1 MEVDNPPD
9 ISETPNSSATEVDE
23 PATKGTAIELD
34 EQVHPEVDEQV
45 HPATKGIV
53 FECGDIA
60 YEEDILRNPGL
71 LRPWERYIE
80 HKVKT
85 KTDPKQV
92 RVVFERALKLFNRS
106 YKLWYQY
113 LKYRRRTIAHKP
125 ITDVAYAHL
134 SDAFERCLVFLN
146 KMPRI
151 WIDYCTLMMRRGLI
165 TETRRVFDRAVRA
178 LPITQ
183 HMRIWPLYIDFITR
197 HKIPETAIRV
207 YRRFLKVYPGG
218 REDFVEYLKS
228 IDKLDEAAQQLTV
241 LVNEDRAISE
251 KGKTGHQLW
260 CELCDLISK
269 NPNKIFTL
277 RVEPIIRQGIA
288 RYTDQ
293 VGGLWLALA
302 EYYIRTPNFE
312 KARDIFEEAL
322 GAVKTV
328 RDFTQLFDAYSKFME
343 RMTSLRMDALGSARP
358 AQAEERELELDLV
371 MTRFEHLMNRRPLLL
386 NSVLL
391 RQNPHNVHEWLN
403 RAQIYEG
410 DPENQIATFEEAVAT
425 VDPKQQV
432 GRLGQLWIEFA
443 KLYEK
448 FGKLPEARKV
458 FEKAVQ
464 ANFCRVDEL
473 AQVWCEYAELELR
486 HSNYPLAVAV
496 LRRAT
501 TPPSTRRSS
510 YFDDSAK
517 VQNRVFRSLKLWSLY
532 ADIEESMGSLESCKT
547 IYERMLELRIATP
560 QIVINYALFLEDN
573 QYYEDAFKAFEKGIG
588 LFRWPLVFDIWNV
601 YLTKFIQRYGGK
613 KLERARDLFEQCLDK
628 CPSKY
633 AKNIYLLYAK
643 LEEQHGL
650 ARHALDIYNRATGLV
665 EKEEMHLIYNVYVK
679 KAMQFYGITKTRPI
693 FESAIERLP
702 EDRSRDMSLRY
713 AQMERN
719 LGEIDRA
726 RAIYAHCAEI
736 CDPRVQH
743 HFWESWKEFEVKHG
757 NEDTI
762 REMLRVKRS
771 VQATYNTSVNYMS
784 AQMLASLG
792 GQTEMAGELSAADS
806 MAQLEARATQI
817 ALEEAAI
824 AAKKVLPATDGRISF
839 VRGESRTTTEA
850 RAENPEEIDIDNIE
864 EEEAEG
870 MGQDDD
876 GMDHQQQQQHEGG
889 IGINGGGRAE
899 QIPQQQQDTATEA

>member
-1 MEVDNPPD
+1 MYFFFF
-9 ISETPNSSATEVDE
+9 
-23 PATKGTAIELD
+23 
-34 EQVHPEVDEQV
+34 Q
-45 HPATKGIV
+45 
-53 FECGDIA
+53 
-60 YEEDILRNPGL
+60 
-71 LRPWERYIE
+71 
-80 HKVKT
+80 
-85 KTDPKQV
+85 
-92 RVVFERALKLFNRS
+92 
-106 YKLWYQY
+106 
-113 LKYRRRTIAHKP
+113 
-125 ITDVAYAHL
+125 
-134 SDAFERCLVFLN
+134 
-146 KMPRI
+146 MPRI

-207 YRRFLKVYPGG
+207 YRRFLK
-218 REDFVEYLKS
+218 
-228 IDKLDEAAQQLTV
+228 
-241 LVNEDRAISE
+241 
-251 KGKTGHQLW
+251 LW

-410 DPENQIATFEEAVAT
+410 DAENQIATFEEAVAT

-448 FGKLPEARKV
+448 FGKLPQARKV

-464 ANFCRVDEL
+464 ANFCRVDEV

-771 VQATYNTSVNYMS
+771 VQATYNTSFFLDREWVVVLPGAFQLVARP

-870 MGQDDD
+870 VGQDDD
-876 GMDHQQQQQHEGG
+876 GMDHQQQQHEGG